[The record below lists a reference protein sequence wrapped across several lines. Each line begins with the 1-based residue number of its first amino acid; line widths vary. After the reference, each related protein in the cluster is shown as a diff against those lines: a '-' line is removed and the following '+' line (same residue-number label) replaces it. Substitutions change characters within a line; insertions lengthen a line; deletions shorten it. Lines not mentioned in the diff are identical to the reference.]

1 MSALPEVVIFAGH
14 ANGFLQKALTK
25 IAATANMLK
34 MRTTFF
40 GAQECESLCTG
51 GFVSTVG
58 QSDLPYLVK
67 NFDHRIYDG
76 FLQYLS
82 DDVRRIGYIPRL
94 LLPEFLM
101 SSLMGTRQQVRVSW
115 SQFGAE
121 LYKTPGRRALMQQL
135 ASLSVVENIFVH
147 SIGLQPAAAL
157 PLECCHDKMVFL
169 PEPTYEPDHL
179 YYSSFAASS
188 AKYSVGFFG
197 ALSFG
202 KGLDIFAEA
211 LRRLSQP
218 MPSIICGDPASLNF
232 DFSFSGLPSF
242 CTQQLGS
249 VSDVELVS
257 AIRNCRIIVLPYR
270 KYYEFGTSGIF
281 HQAMLLH
288 RRVVVPDFNPFSA
301 TATELGVGYTFVP
314 ESAPDLARVMEVAV
328 AEVDPAADT
337 VFLNYPGRQDVYSA
351 VLSSLGAD

>member
-1 MSALPEVVIFAGH
+1 MSASAEVVIFAGH
-14 ANGFLQKALTK
+14 ANGFLQKALVK
-25 IAATANMLK
+25 IAATANMSGV
-34 MRTTFF
+34 RTTFF
-40 GAQECESLCTG
+40 GAQECEGLYTG
-51 GFVSTVG
+51 RFVSTVG
-58 QSDLPYLVK
+58 QPDLPYLVK
-67 NFDHRIYDG
+67 NFDYRIYDG

-82 DDVRRIGYIPRL
+82 DDIRRIGYIPRL
-94 LLPEFLM
+94 LFPEFLM
-101 SSLMGTRQQVRVSW
+101 SSLMGVEQQVRISW

-135 ASLSVVENIFVH
+135 SSLSVVENIFVH
-147 SIGLQPAAAL
+147 SIGLRSDAAL
-157 PLECCHDKMVFL
+157 PLECRHDKMVFL

-179 YYSSFAASS
+179 YYPSVAASY

-218 MPSIICGDPASLNF
+218 IPSIICGDPASLNF
-232 DFSFSGLPSF
+232 EFSFSGLPDF
-242 CTQQLGS
+242 CTQRLGN
-249 VSDVELVS
+249 VSDAELIN
-257 AIRNCRIIVLPYR
+257 AIGNCRIIVLPYR
-270 KYYEFGTSGIF
+270 KHYEFGTSGIF

-314 ESAPDLARVMEVAV
+314 ESASSLARVMEDAV
-328 AEVDPAADT
+328 AEADPAPDT
-337 VFLNYPGRQDVYSA
+337 AFVNYPGRQDVYSS
-351 VLSSLGAD
+351 VFSSLGAD